1 VHPGR
6 VTSTVA
12 QYTPPAYLQSVK
24 PAMQAS
30 RAASAWTAG
39 PAGIHQLKISHMKN
53 IKIYIEYFILYLVIY
68 YFIIKPILWMIDKSR
83 ED

>member
-1 VHPGR
+1 
-6 VTSTVA
+6 
-12 QYTPPAYLQSVK
+12 
-24 PAMQAS
+24 
-30 RAASAWTAG
+30 
-39 PAGIHQLKISHMKN
+39 MKN

>member
-1 VHPGR
+1 
-6 VTSTVA
+6 
-12 QYTPPAYLQSVK
+12 LVK
-24 PAMQAS
+24 LAAHRS
-30 RAASAWTAG
+30 RAASAWIAG

-53 IKIYIEYFILYLVIY
+53 TKIYLEYFILYALIY

>member
-1 VHPGR
+1 MSIQAP
-6 VTSTVA
+6 
-12 QYTPPAYLQSVK
+12 YTPRALNLSGPLAT
-24 PAMQAS
+24 QAS
-30 RAASAWTAG
+30 RAAAAWTAG
-39 PAGIHQLKISHMKN
+39 PAGIHQSRIYHMKN